1 MKAKR
6 LSKVPSRMSGRFS
19 AVYEKHGD
27 FWIAWVEELPGANTQ
42 GRTLKEARDNLK
54 EAIKLV
60 IETNRELFS
69 PGTDGENIRREE
81 ILVSV

>member
-1 MKAKR
+1 MKVRRMRKR
-6 LSKVPSRMSGRFS
+6 NGMMQGSFS
-19 AVYEKHGD
+19 AVYEKREK

-42 GRTLKEARDNLK
+42 GRTLKEARENLK

-69 PGTDGENIRREE
+69 PESDGDHIRREA
-81 ILVSV
+81 IRVSV